1 LTNEF
6 YAAKQ
11 VILLYFFFELRA
23 WIVPGR
29 SHDSEA
35 GVRDLPH
42 YLGKSPD
49 GYMNAFPVEQATG
62 VEKSRR
68 P

>member
-1 LTNEF
+1 MNSTLPSRSFCFTSSSSSFEPGSF
-6 YAAKQ
+6 RAA
-11 VILLYFFFELRA
+11 
-23 WIVPGR
+23 P
-29 SHDSEA
+29 HDREA

-68 P
+68 S